1 MIITCPNCNKQFKID
16 NSLIPD
22 EGRNLQCGSCNNLWF
37 YRIEEDDNQILQ
49 LKEEIVNK
57 NVLTKVEEKQEE
69 IFEKK
74 QSIDKIKINKDKKR
88 EEKIFEKPKNALN
101 SKNSKAR
108 GSKLLSY
115 FFVVIIS
122 FLGLIILIDT
132 LKAPLINVFPELE
145 IILFNLFET
154 LKDIKLF
161 IIDLL

>member
-57 NVLTKVEEKQEE
+57 NVQTKVKEKQEE

-74 QSIDKIKINKDKKR
+74 QTIDKIKIKKDKKK
-88 EEKIFEKPKNALN
+88 EEKIFEKPKTSLN
-101 SKNSKAR
+101 SKKK
-108 GSKLLSY
+108 GSKFFSY

-122 FLGLIILIDT
+122 FLGFIILVDT